1 MITKE
6 YKSLTRTLAVM
17 LVLTASVF
25 LSVPVMAEDV
35 FADLAGMSHVES
47 TYVSGR
53 FAHNKKYWYSNSGM
67 HTMDLSRGF
76 SSLYSYQ
83 CYSEEAVT
91 KARDILKKYLKKNPD
106 VEVVMKTTQGMQEY
120 VVYEKFIDEGKKVEQ
135 MIIWNSDASNV
146 CEIVVINWDKGLERG
161 TARYSDEDI
170 PESVPATMNLDNLD
184 ALASLGESIGI
195 NIAERIRIA
204 FSDSDWNT
212 LENYDWDSAFN
223 GIIKN
228 EDKE

>member
-83 CYSEEAVT
+83 CYSEETVA
-91 KARDILKKYLKKNPD
+91 KARDILKRYLKKNPD
-106 VEVVMKTTQGMQEY
+106 IEVMMKTTQGMQEY
-120 VVYEKFIDEGKKVEQ
+120 VVYEKFVDEGKKVEQ

-161 TARYSDEDI
+161 TARYSDDNI
-170 PESVPATMNLDNLD
+170 PESVPAMMNLDNLD

-204 FSDSDWNT
+204 FPDSDWNT
-212 LENYDWDSAFN
+212 LENYDWESAFK
-223 GIIKN
+223 GIVKN

>member
-67 HTMDLSRGF
+67 HKMDLSWGF

-83 CYSEEAVT
+83 CYSEETVA
-91 KARDILKKYLKKNPD
+91 KARDILKRYLKKNPD
-106 VEVVMKTTQGMQEY
+106 IEVMMKTTQGMQEY
-120 VVYEKFIDEGKKVEQ
+120 VVYEKFVDEGKKVEQ

-161 TARYSDEDI
+161 TARYSDDNI
-170 PESVPATMNLDNLD
+170 PESVPAMMNLDNLD

-212 LENYDWDSAFN
+212 LENYDWESAFK
-223 GIIKN
+223 GIVKN

>member
-47 TYVSGR
+47 TYVS
-53 FAHNKKYWYSNSGM
+53 
-67 HTMDLSRGF
+67 SRGF
-76 SSLYSYQ
+76 PSLYSYQ

-184 ALASLGESIGI
+184 ALASLGESVGI

-204 FSDSDWNT
+204 FSDTDWNT
-212 LENYDWDSAFN
+212 LENYDWDSAFK
-223 GIIKN
+223 GIVTN
-228 EDKE
+228 EDKK

>member
-35 FADLAGMSHVES
+35 FAELAGMTHVES

-67 HTMDLSRGF
+67 HKMDLSRGF

-106 VEVVMKTTQGMQEY
+106 IEVVMKTTQGMQEY

-184 ALASLGESIGI
+184 ALASLGESVGI
-195 NIAERIRIA
+195 SIAERIRIA

-212 LENYDWDSAFN
+212 LENYDWDSAFK
-223 GIIKN
+223 GIVTN

>member
-6 YKSLTRTLAVM
+6 YKSLTRTLAVI